1 MEEYQIESETKEI
14 ENKITE
20 TLIIEQNEKKYKL
33 ELVIEGE
40 IIFLNLYE
48 EGNINNKF
56 YSQKLSL
63 REIKNKHQIFC
74 VFKTCKE
81 FLDYIKA
88 LYENKKLSIKIN
100 NESFSLLM
108 NIEYLFKQQ
117 IIEIPLEKNKI
128 KIQDLTD
135 DIIKEISFLKN
146 TIKLQNE
153 NIGKINSNL
162 LSQNME
168 INYLKEE
175 NAKLKEEIKQFKEIF
190 GEKIIYEQITSFSNI
205 LKYNECELI
214 FSAIKKRM
222 YRKIKNIKKIYLAAK
237 DGRDPS
243 IFHSKCDGINN
254 TLVLIH
260 SNGNKRFG
268 GFTSNIWESTSNE
281 VFKDDKNAFVF
292 SLDKQKIYS
301 YKNDGKA
308 IRCHKNYGPCFGC
321 VPEIGIFGNPHQ
333 PLLPPAT
340 SQCSTSKFTI
350 PSMSNNIV
358 DSTPKMASTKRI
370 YPVATSK
377 MYNNKSYNAGKQVR
391 VVSYNNINSYNTLG
405 QGQSVSYNDN
415 SSYDIDYSFLE
426 DTLDSVIDYEVF
438 QVIFE

>member
-333 PLLPPAT
+333 PLLPQAT

-358 DSTPKMASTKRI
+358 DSTPKMTSTKRI

-377 MYNNKSYNAGKQVR
+377 MYSNKSYNTGKQVR

>member
-1 MEEYQIESETKEI
+1 MEEYQIEPETKEI

-20 TLIIEQNEKKYKL
+20 TLIIEQNEKKFKL
-33 ELVIEGE
+33 ELVLEDE

-48 EGNINNKF
+48 EGNINNKY

-74 VFKTCKE
+74 VFNSCQE
-81 FLDYIKA
+81 FLDYLKA
-88 LYENKKLSIKIN
+88 SHKNKKLSIKIN
-100 NESFSLLM
+100 NESLSILM

-222 YRKIKNIKKIYLAAK
+222 YRKIKNIKKFI
-237 DGRDPS
+237 
-243 IFHSKCDGINN
+243 
-254 TLVLIH
+254 
-260 SNGNKRFG
+260 
-268 GFTSNIWESTSNE
+268 
-281 VFKDDKNAFVF
+281 
-292 SLDKQKIYS
+292 
-301 YKNDGKA
+301 
-308 IRCHKNYGPCFGC
+308 
-321 VPEIGIFGNPHQ
+321 
-333 PLLPPAT
+333 
-340 SQCSTSKFTI
+340 
-350 PSMSNNIV
+350 
-358 DSTPKMASTKRI
+358 
-370 YPVATSK
+370 
-377 MYNNKSYNAGKQVR
+377 
-391 VVSYNNINSYNTLG
+391 
-405 QGQSVSYNDN
+405 
-415 SSYDIDYSFLE
+415 
-426 DTLDSVIDYEVF
+426 
-438 QVIFE
+438 

>member
-1 MEEYQIESETKEI
+1 
-14 ENKITE
+14 
-20 TLIIEQNEKKYKL
+20 
-33 ELVIEGE
+33 
-40 IIFLNLYE
+40 
-48 EGNINNKF
+48 
-56 YSQKLSL
+56 
-63 REIKNKHQIFC
+63 
-74 VFKTCKE
+74 
-81 FLDYIKA
+81 
-88 LYENKKLSIKIN
+88 
-100 NESFSLLM
+100 M

-190 GEKIIYEQITSFSNI
+190 GEKIIHEQITSFSNI

-308 IRCHKNYGPCFGC
+308 IRCHKNYGPCFGY
-321 VPEIGIFGNPHQ
+321 VPKIGIFGNPHQ
-333 PLLPPAT
+333 TLRPSVT
-340 SQCSTSKFTI
+340 NQSSTSTI
-350 PSMSNNIV
+350 PSSVNNTTYSIHKNV
-358 DSTPKMASTKRI
+358 STKRT
-370 YPVATSK
+370 YPVP
-377 MYNNKSYNAGKQVR
+377 YNAGKQVR

-415 SSYDIDYSFLE
+415 SSYDIDYSFFE